1 MKKVLPIILSI
12 VVIVSVFATVVF
24 SSNATDASPNYYVSG
39 DYTYYVVGST
49 DAVVAGYSGADA
61 EITIPEKLEDYKV
74 TAIDDFAFMAIDTL
88 TGVTLPSTIV
98 RVGEYAF
105 FESPL
110 ATVTFM
116 NAECEIFDSEF
127 TINESTVIRGYD
139 NSTAYDY
146 AVKYERAF
154 ESLGDTPVTP
164 TNAPV
169 TEATQPTVLPSE
181 TVAPTEVIP
190 TEVTPTETQP
200 STEVAPTETQT
211 PTQPQYVIGDVDG
224 DGEVSI
230 MDATAIQLHIAAVVL
245 IEEDK
250 LSAADADRDG
260 EISIMDATQIQLF
273 VAQIIDSL

>member
-49 DAVVAGYSGADA
+49 DAVVSGYSGADA
-61 EITIPEKLEDYKV
+61 EITIPEKLDDYKV
-74 TAIDDFAFMAIDTL
+74 TSIDDFAFMAIDTL
-88 TGVTLPSTIV
+88 TGVTIPSTIV

-127 TINESTVIRGYD
+127 TIYESTVIRGYD

-181 TVAPTEVIP
+181 TVAPTEV
-190 TEVTPTETQP
+190 TPTETQP

-211 PTQPQYVIGDVDG
+211 PSQPQYVIGDVDG

-230 MDATAIQLHIAAVVL
+230 MDATAIQLHIAEVVL

-260 EISIMDATQIQLF
+260 DIYIMDATQIQLF
-273 VAQIIDSL
+273 VAQLIYSL